1 MARLSGYSLNSAGQ
15 LTVTVSGCP
24 SDSDLVVAREPGL
37 DTCLLAWQ
45 IVSDVR
51 FIYRAI
57 RVLAWR

>member
-1 MARLSGYSLNSAGQ
+1 
-15 LTVTVSGCP
+15 
-24 SDSDLVVAREPGL
+24 VVAREPGL

-57 RVLAWR
+57 